1 MLAIRG
7 RRVLAAVLL
16 VEAACMVGYWTAWFV
31 DPAALAASTSREY
44 AAFEAA
50 FPLPDAWVVACLVT
64 TARCVLRSSPYAV
77 FWALAGAGA
86 GMFLALVDIAF
97 DVRHGL
103 WATGP
108 EGWLEAA
115 IVAVIL
121 ATSVTV
127 GALGLGWLRQLIR
140 AAAGGPVTA

>member
-1 MLAIRG
+1 
-7 RRVLAAVLL
+7 V
-16 VEAACMVGYWTAWFV
+16 
-31 DPAALAASTSREY
+31 AASASREY

-50 FPLPDAWVVACLVT
+50 FPLPDAWVVACLVA

-86 GMFLALVDIAF
+86 GLFLALVDIAF

-103 WATGP
+103 WATGT

-115 IVAVIL
+115 IVAAIL

-127 GALGLGWLRQLIR
+127 AALGLGWLRQLIR
-140 AAAGGPVTA
+140 AAGAPVTT